1 MLNVKNAIG
10 FQFVQKMKTS
20 KPKINNH
27 KREIIQQL
35 QILIDEADDLE
46 FSLKILK
53 KNIKQMIELRFK
65 IFNKN
70 QDVFS

>member
-1 MLNVKNAIG
+1 
-10 FQFVQKMKTS
+10 MKTS
-20 KPKINNH
+20 KTKINNL
-27 KREIIQQL
+27 KREIIQQS
-35 QILIDEADDLE
+35 QILIDEADE

>member
-20 KPKINNH
+20 KTKINNL
-27 KREIIQQL
+27 KREIIQQS

>member
-1 MLNVKNAIG
+1 
-10 FQFVQKMKTS
+10 MKTS
-20 KPKINNH
+20 KTKINNL
-27 KREIIQQL
+27 KREIIQQS

-70 QDVFS
+70 QDVFSWMYQNLWDLQL

>member
-1 MLNVKNAIG
+1 
-10 FQFVQKMKTS
+10 MKTS
-20 KPKINNH
+20 KTKINNL
-27 KREIIQQL
+27 KREIIQQS
-35 QILIDEADDLE
+35 QILIDENDDLD
-46 FSLKILK
+46 FSLRILK

>member
-1 MLNVKNAIG
+1 
-10 FQFVQKMKTS
+10 MKTS
-20 KPKINNH
+20 KTKINNL
-27 KREIIQQL
+27 KREIIQQS